1 MLIIRTV
8 AFSLFSLAALFLL
21 SKLEGNRQLAQISL
35 FDYVNSITIG
45 SIASEMAT
53 ETGERVWVCLT
64 ALLVYGLASLLISW
78 LTNKS
83 LVLRGK
89 LAGRP
94 LVLFDEGVFFRKNLT
109 RSHLDLSEFLMM
121 ARSAG
126 YFTLC
131 QIQTA
136 VLEHNG
142 QISFLPRAQNRP
154 LTPGDM
160 NLSPGQEYLPTV
172 VLMDGKV
179 LTGNLRSAGKDEN
192 WLKAQLDRQ
201 GYRTPEAVFLATL
214 HPDGSQTA
222 YPCVR

>member
-1 MLIIRTV
+1 
-8 AFSLFSLAALFLL
+8 
-21 SKLEGNRQLAQISL
+21 
-35 FDYVNSITIG
+35 
-45 SIASEMAT
+45 
-53 ETGERVWVCLT
+53 
-64 ALLVYGLASLLISW
+64 
-78 LTNKS
+78 
-83 LVLRGK
+83 
-89 LAGRP
+89 
-94 LVLFDEGVFFRKNLT
+94 
-109 RSHLDLSEFLMM
+109 MM

-214 HPDGSQTA
+214 DSEGCLTA